1 MIVKNLSSGIRRFFW
16 GLILTQVP
24 FLSNG
29 QVFNELSTT
38 LSLNN
43 PAYHSDVTVHGKG
56 FLSSDLKA
64 NTSIYFST
72 GANFVVSQNFLRY
85 QLGLGKWKM
94 GINNFH
100 VGALGQNTFSYGF
113 NLSRDIAISRDI
125 NLRVGAGLNQN
136 ISHLAEYGFS
146 NFSYSPTIGLQ
157 LNYKDWSFYNSYG
170 EFGFQI
176 AATNR
181 FELDSVQKLTTTLY
195 YEKLNGFQNLNGN
208 LEYGYKRLALLIGVS
223 MRSYIV
229 GAGYMVADQHQ
240 ILLSSNW
247 QRNLLSN
254 GEQFNVQLGYH
265 WTLTHRPTLQRF
277 TGTPSF

>member
-1 MIVKNLSSGIRRFFW
+1 MIDKKLRSSIRRFFW

-43 PAYHSDVTVHGKG
+43 PAYHSDLTVHGKG

-94 GINNFH
+94 GVNNFH

-113 NLSRDIAISRDI
+113 NLSRDIAINRDI
-125 NLRVGAGLNQN
+125 NLRV
-136 ISHLAEYGFS
+136 
-146 NFSYSPTIGLQ
+146 
-157 LNYKDWSFYNSYG
+157 
-170 EFGFQI
+170 
-176 AATNR
+176 
-181 FELDSVQKLTTTLY
+181 
-195 YEKLNGFQNLNGN
+195 
-208 LEYGYKRLALLIGVS
+208 
-223 MRSYIV
+223 
-229 GAGYMVADQHQ
+229 VANQHQ

-254 GEQFNVQLGYH
+254 GEQFNIQLGYH
-265 WTLTHRPTLQRF
+265 WKMCHRPTLQRF